1 MKNQNS
7 LWIENFEKV
16 NCVIKIDY
24 RGNSIDD
31 VDFCPFYEGIFHYWS
46 WKKYNRQTFHLLCPP
61 SGERSIRKSV
71 WVLILCQLIAT
82 GPDWL
87 AVYVCI
93 YFTKALAPFPIWSKL
108 NNAIQPQ
115 TTWTRKGLIYK
126 TKGSWRILIPATVE
140 SSRSA
145 NQYSNHL

>member
-1 MKNQNS
+1 MITGEILLMMSISVLFMKVFFIN
-7 LWIENFEKV
+7 
-16 NCVIKIDY
+16 
-24 RGNSIDD
+24 
-31 VDFCPFYEGIFHYWS
+31 WS
-46 WKKYNRQTFHLLCPP
+46 WNKYNRQTFHLLCPP